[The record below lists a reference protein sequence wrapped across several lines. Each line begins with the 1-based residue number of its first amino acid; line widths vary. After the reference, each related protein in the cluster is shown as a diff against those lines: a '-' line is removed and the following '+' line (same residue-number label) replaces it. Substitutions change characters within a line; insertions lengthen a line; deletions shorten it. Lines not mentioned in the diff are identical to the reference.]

1 MLFAAEDPVLSDLC
15 VILILLLAISAT
27 VDCAICLFYCSS
39 RSSDHWRSSSPIDTE
54 FQTATADDDDE
65 YRLVEIRD
73 LKLVDFLGVHVEET

>member
-15 VILILLLAISAT
+15 VLLILLLAISAT

-39 RSSDHWRSSSPIDTE
+39 SSSDHWRSSSPIDTE
-54 FQTATADDDDE
+54 FQTATAADDDE

-73 LKLVDFLGVHVEET
+73 LKLIDDLRCSR